1 MLKGKRKA
9 LSVSVMLAILGLGYS
24 NLAAAAE
31 PETRS
36 FELEKIIVEGEKT
49 LPGEMVN
56 ANGYVGI
63 LGNKDVMDTPFSVT
77 NVAQKTLDLFLGP
90 NEPLDKALVGVPS
103 VRASGSVLHGDFSVR
118 GFRSNGTSMYVNGVH
133 GVMTQFNLPMYA
145 MEGIDVVSG
154 PNSMLG
160 ASGVQYESNTA
171 GGIVNARTKR
181 AGMEDFIKYKQTFS
195 GKGSFGEY
203 LDVSQRF
210 GKDKSWGVRLNTELL
225 NGETAVDDA
234 DMKAKGIAVNID
246 HKGKRSST
254 NLFANYRDLD
264 IYNGIRWFKL
274 ANPGTATVTDADGNK
289 VTRTIPGVTYV
300 PSAPKGGRNYAAEG
314 TWKAG
319 YGWFATLNHEQYVND
334 NWTLFANFG
343 YSRQKLNQNVSPNM
357 SSYWLTDDLGNY
369 DYIQTNSATPQR
381 SYYAQ
386 IGSKNTFKTGDVKH
400 EVILSLDKAWRNRN
414 GSTTVPGTR
423 YLGQANIYTGPAW
436 QDANARMIS
445 YTTRPNNKTSIWGVS
460 LLDNIEYKKWNAMI
474 GVHKHE
480 ANARS
485 WNTTT
490 QTYKS
495 VKSDATCPT
504 YSLSYKPNDSWLVYG
519 SHAENFDVGAEAGSS
534 YANAGEIMPPAKT
547 KQNELGVKYA
557 TKNGLFTLAYFDI
570 EQASNISVN
579 RDGKNYLMQDGKI
592 SHKGVE
598 LSYNGKLAKKWNAM
612 IGLAYMDAKYK
623 NMGAAAAYKNGQ
635 RESGQGKWSASA
647 AIEYKADENFSA
659 IARATYTGST
669 PFYTVNYNSSTV
681 TAASKHMNAPAYTVV
696 DLGVTYNTKI
706 NKIPVKLSAMCYNL
720 FNKDYWV
727 VARGDQVYLST
738 PRTFFLSAE
747 FKL

>member
-1 MLKGKRKA
+1 
-9 LSVSVMLAILGLGYS
+9 
-24 NLAAAAE
+24 
-31 PETRS
+31 
-36 FELEKIIVEGEKT
+36 
-49 LPGEMVN
+49 
-56 ANGYVGI
+56 
-63 LGNKDVMDTPFSVT
+63 
-77 NVAQKTLDLFLGP
+77 
-90 NEPLDKALVGVPS
+90 
-103 VRASGSVLHGDFSVR
+103 
-118 GFRSNGTSMYVNGVH
+118 
-133 GVMTQFNLPMYA
+133 
-145 MEGIDVVSG
+145 
-154 PNSMLG
+154 
-160 ASGVQYESNTA
+160 
-171 GGIVNARTKR
+171 
-181 AGMEDFIKYKQTFS
+181 
-195 GKGSFGEY
+195 
-203 LDVSQRF
+203 
-210 GKDKSWGVRLNTELL
+210 
-225 NGETAVDDA
+225 
-234 DMKAKGIAVNID
+234 MKAKGIALNID
-246 HKGKRSST
+246 HKGKHSST

-300 PSAPKGGRNYAAEG
+300 PDAPKGGRNYAAEG

-319 YGWFATLNHEQYVND
+319 YGWFATLNHEQYVNKD
-334 NWTLFANFG
+334 WTLFANFG

-357 SSYWLTDDLGNY
+357 SSYWITDDLGNY

-386 IGSKNTFKTGDVKH
+386 IGSRNKFKTGDVKH

-423 YLGQANIYTGPAW
+423 YLGEANIYTGPIN
-436 QDANARMIS
+436 QDANARMIG
-445 YTTRPNNKTSIWGVS
+445 YTTRPNNKTSIWGIS

-485 WNTTT
+485 WSTATE
-490 QTYKS
+490 TYHS

-504 YSLSYKPNDSWLVYG
+504 YSLSYKPDENWLIYG
-519 SHAENFDVGAEAGSS
+519 HHAENFDVGAEAGAS

-547 KQNELGVKYA
+547 KQNEIGVKYG

-579 RDGKNYLMQDGKI
+579 RDGKNYLVQDGKI

-647 AIEYKADENFSA
+647 AIEYKADEKFSA

-681 TAASKHMNAPAYTVV
+681 TASSRHLNAPAYTVV